1 MEPSPASTIL
11 LLRQKQDVIEVLMAK
26 RSHKTDFASLYV
38 FPGGKV
44 DQDDI
49 SFGAESTVCDLN
61 DGQLSNRINVESGGS
76 SFWIAAVRECFEEV
90 GVLLT
95 HNSEDKLPN
104 FKENKKERYID
115 YRNQLLRK

>member
-49 SFGAESTVCDLN
+49 SFGA
-61 DGQLSNRINVESGGS
+61 
-76 SFWIAAVRECFEEV
+76 
-90 GVLLT
+90 
-95 HNSEDKLPN
+95 
-104 FKENKKERYID
+104 
-115 YRNQLLRK
+115 

>member
-1 MEPSPASTIL
+1 MMVNLTIPL
-11 LLRQKQDVIEVLMAK
+11 EKRKTIVVRENAVIN
-26 RSHKTDFASLYV
+26 
-38 FPGGKV
+38 
-44 DQDDI
+44 QDDI

-61 DGQLSNRINVESGGS
+61 DVQLSNRINVKSGGS

-104 FKENKKERYID
+104 FNKNEKERFIH
-115 YRNQLLRK
+115 YRNQLLRRKISFKQICEKENFFI